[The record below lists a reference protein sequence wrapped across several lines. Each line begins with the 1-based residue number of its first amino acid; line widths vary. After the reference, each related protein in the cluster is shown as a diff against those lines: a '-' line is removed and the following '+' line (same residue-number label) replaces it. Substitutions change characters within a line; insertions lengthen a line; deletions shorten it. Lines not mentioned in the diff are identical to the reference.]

1 MLYISC
7 EDLVMKRG
15 RKKQLENKTRMITNI
30 SLYGGSIAL
39 VGLGIIN
46 IGVIANCI
54 ILGIAGKV
62 TKLAIKKSGVL
73 KLIKSKK
80 VVEC

>member
-1 MLYISC
+1 
-7 EDLVMKRG
+7 MKRG

-54 ILGIAGKV
+54 ILGCAGKL

-73 KLIKSKK
+73 KLIRNKK
-80 VVEC
+80 IIEC